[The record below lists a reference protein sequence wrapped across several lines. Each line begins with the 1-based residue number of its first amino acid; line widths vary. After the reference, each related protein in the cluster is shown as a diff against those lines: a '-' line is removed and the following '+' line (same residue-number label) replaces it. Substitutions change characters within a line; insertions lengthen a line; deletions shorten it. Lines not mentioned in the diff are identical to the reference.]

1 MKPTKPTMSAEWE
14 NLLDEAAARLD
25 EGRHHDALQLCDRAA
40 MLGDDARYH
49 AAVLRGDVLLDLGDP
64 TGALSSYETVADPDE
79 EDSELDSARGVALF
93 ELGRFAEAENA
104 LHSALRGNED
114 LAEAWYTLALIA
126 EIQGTGQEVEYFR
139 RARKLDPEQYPART
153 LMARPAFEQ
162 VVDEAVTSLPGG
174 VRQALAGL
182 PVIIAELPHPDD
194 IRHADPP
201 LSPLALGM
209 YVGPPPSQRDT
220 VMDQPDAQQP
230 AMVLFKRNLERAT
243 LDREDLVDEVRRTVL
258 YEMGPVLG
266 YSDEE
271 IDRALGDA

>member
-1 MKPTKPTMSAEWE
+1 
-14 NLLDEAAARLD
+14 
-25 EGRHHDALQLCDRAA
+25 
-40 MLGDDARYH
+40 
-49 AAVLRGDVLLDLGDP
+49 
-64 TGALSSYETVADPDE
+64 
-79 EDSELDSARGVALF
+79 VALF

-126 EIQGTGQEVEYFR
+126 EIQGTGQEVECFR
-139 RARKLDPEQYPART
+139 RARKLDPDQYPVRT
-153 LMARPAFEQ
+153 LMSRQAFEH

-174 VRQALAGL
+174 VRQALVGL

-194 IRHADPP
+194 IRNAEPP
-201 LSPLALGM
+201 LSPLSLGM
-209 YVGPPPSQRDT
+209 YVGPPPNLRDT

-243 LDREDLVDEVRRTVL
+243 LDKQDLVEEIRRTVL

-271 IDRALGDA
+271 IDEALGDEA